1 MGLGVLGDA
10 VSVLVTEERNGQFE
24 LKMEYPVDGLIYDEL
39 KNDRLIKADAGHYLK
54 NQRFKIIRITKPL
67 KGIVTVYGEHVSGL
81 TADLSLRPNVTY
93 NGNAQQALN
102 AWSNGIVDNHPF
114 IVSSD
119 ISTNGRGEWSIK
131 DVKNA
136 RQALGGVDGSL
147 LDTFGGEYLF
157 DNYQIRLMAQ
167 RGVNSGALIA
177 YGRNLTDLTQEE
189 SIADTYTSV
198 YPYAVYQ
205 DDDNNEVL
213 LTLPEYFIDSQY
225 VGNYARRK
233 ILTVDFSEEDI
244 TTVAQL
250 RSRAQSYMTANNVGV
265 PDVNLKVEYIDLAK
279 TLDYKDMQI
288 LEEINVCDT
297 VSVYFEKF
305 GINQNAKIIKTV
317 WDDIL
322 KRYDSIEIGNAR
334 ASLSDSINA
343 TVDGKVERVAR
354 RLNTIQLQA
363 DGMKLIYRQATEP
376 PAGTHVG
383 DLWYQPDGVYE
394 NMYQWDG
401 AIWKLVVSTRDISVI
416 AEKVNGAIAQANE
429 DRAAA
434 VAGQQQAEANAKA
447 YADELSA
454 QWELDFAAEYTAIN
468 QNITET
474 YNAAVADAEAYTNA
488 QIESFDADFAAIQ
501 DSVADLGVKADDA
514 VTASNEAIT
523 AAGFANDLATAA
535 SNLATTANNAAA
547 SARDNALTAIGD
559 ARTALDAFE
568 KISVGGKNSVRTD
581 FSDWETGH
589 YSQNTGKKETWPSRI
604 RLKELIP
611 IQNDVYYFDT
621 FFPADGTENYQLV
634 IRLYD
639 SNKTFIHSFG
649 PRANK
654 STLHITT
661 GSYIGVFIYN
671 AANDN
676 TPTYQTYLDHFAAGN
691 IRPMIQLSSVSD
703 KSFEPYYYN
712 NMEQVQVL
720 ITDINGQLETKV
732 SQQSF
737 NNLEGIVSTVSTV
750 AYQNQHDIGLKADSS
765 RVDLISGTVEQHTS
779 QINTNAQAISAR
791 LTESQINTLLNGKAY
806 VNQTELTAT
815 AGGLNLAIT
824 QVQQNLDGLQIGGQN
839 ELLNSDFSSALNP
852 VMWAFRNGV
861 LVSRLAEAN
870 ARYSNNNVIC
880 IEFPSSGDPTG
891 GGTLPDTYLQVGT
904 FYNKKLENGQKITLS
919 FYAKSVNSGTLRL
932 RTGGNWQI
940 VGGHTTTG
948 KPTSASYQKYVY
960 TYEIASHA
968 AGINCG
974 FVFWMNRNDAL
985 YISDIQWELG
995 EKATPWS
1002 LAPSELATVTKVT
1015 AIEANVEGIRTT
1027 VTNNTGAITTV
1038 QQQVTGIQSTVAN
1051 KAEQTDVT
1059 QLAGQY
1065 TVLSKNAIQNLV
1077 SNSTF
1082 DSGINGWVLGANLTG
1097 WWENGYLRVNSP
1109 SYDGTTNN
1117 AFRFYTALTLKNGS
1131 SYYVS
1136 FKARGLEAH
1145 TQEITVGQSTA
1156 SSWVTKKFTLTGEW
1170 ETYSFIYD
1178 TRNTFTL
1185 SFYLHNSGAYEF
1197 DDFVVYES
1205 GGASEG
1211 QLTVLNNTIN
1221 LRVNDLASNIV
1232 NQINISTEGIL
1243 IAGNK
1248 VRITGQTTIDTAV
1261 IKSAMV
1267 DTLNASKVTGTEA
1280 EFATVR
1286 SRVLITN
1293 AVTATALQ
1301 VDNALIDKFTANTGV
1316 LDRLFANTAYITK
1329 LNTKT
1334 LDAITANITTI
1345 RSQVLIA
1352 NSVTSTHISATN
1364 ALIDKLFATSAL
1376 INQLT
1381 SKTAFISSVKA
1392 IDIAADKITGG
1403 EFNGAL
1409 MNVININ
1416 VSSLVGNRTNFVTS
1430 WWNDMSSSVN
1440 ITSEGLISN
1449 ASNGAQSI
1457 LQNGVLLT
1465 RGSDGITQ
1473 GYIGYSQ
1480 NADEQAFSITLANGR
1495 NFKWYHTETN
1505 GSKRS
1510 LFELYPGSNET
1521 YLRTQTTRIVDLV
1534 TSGTLNVS
1542 AAGQISGIN
1551 LSGSRIGFSNGGYI
1565 ESQSASSNLQ
1575 IVASNQ
1581 LRLNSNGSVALYF
1594 DSGYGYMTRHL
1605 SMEGRNITN
1614 QSDERLKMNIIPDEI
1629 DSLTEIKKWTIAG
1642 FNWNGIDPSKP
1653 QDRQFGIIAQS
1664 ASEIAF
1670 EGPDGWLNINS
1681 SMQLTMTTHAVQ
1693 QLSKEMEN
1701 VLSIANR
1708 AQDTA
1713 YLALSETD
1721 LLKQR
1726 VKELEEKIELL
1737 EAA

>member
-1 MGLGVLGDA
+1 MAILYKADESNFNHMGLGVLGDA

-136 RQALGGVDGSL
+136 RQALGGVEGSL

-297 VSVYFEKF
+297 VTVYFEKF

-488 QIESFDADFAAIQ
+488 QIESFDADFAVIQ
-501 DSVADLGVKADDA
+501 DSVADLGVKANSA

-535 SNLATTANNAAA
+535 SNLATTANSTAAA
-547 SARDNALTAIGD
+547 ARDNALTAITD
-559 ARTALDAFE
+559 ARTALDA
-568 KISVGGKNSVRTD
+568 
-581 FSDWETGH
+581 
-589 YSQNTGKKETWPSRI
+589 
-604 RLKELIP
+604 
-611 IQNDVYYFDT
+611 
-621 FFPADGTENYQLV
+621 
-634 IRLYD
+634 
-639 SNKTFIHSFG
+639 
-649 PRANK
+649 
-654 STLHITT
+654 
-661 GSYIGVFIYN
+661 
-671 AANDN
+671 
-676 TPTYQTYLDHFAAGN
+676 
-691 IRPMIQLSSVSD
+691 
-703 KSFEPYYYN
+703 YN
-712 NMEQVQVL
+712 NMSIGGRNLLLNTSGEANLTVSEWGWMSGISIFESLGLSHGDWVTLSLNISNLPEGKQIRLRFDWLLTAGGYDATAPSGLISQNGRHSFTAKIPVSGLHNSLRYRILPETPTDNGYTITRGYVKLEKGNIATDWTPAPEDVQVQ
-720 ITDINGQLETKV
+720 ITYINGQLETKV
-732 SQQSF
+732 SQQTF
-737 NNLEGIVSTVSTV
+737 NTLEGIVNTVSTV
-750 AYQNQHDIGLKADSS
+750 TYQNQHDIGFKADSS
-765 RVDLISGTVEQHTS
+765 TVDLIAGTVEQHTAE
-779 QINTNAQAISAR
+779 INTNAQAISAR
-791 LTESQINTLLNGKAY
+791 LTETQINTLLNDKNY
-806 VNQTELTAT
+806 VNQLDLEAT
-815 AGGLNLAIT
+815 ANGLNLSIS
-824 QVQQNLDGLQIGGQN
+824 QVQNDVEKLSSGGKN
-839 ELLNSDFSSALNP
+839 TVRTSFSDWESGHYALVNGNKEA
-852 VMWAFRNGV
+852 WA
-861 LVSRLAEAN
+861 SRLRLKELIPVKPSTSYHTNTFFPASGTENYQLVIRQFDENKAFVNSIGPRAN
-870 ARYSNNNVIC
+870 GSA
-880 IEFPSSGDPTG
+880 FATSSGVHYLGVFIYNAANDNSPT
-891 GGTLPDTYLQVGT
+891 Y
-904 FYNKKLENGQKITLS
+904 
-919 FYAKSVNSGTLRL
+919 
-932 RTGGNWQI
+932 QI
-940 VGGHTTTG
+940 YSDHF
-948 KPTSASYQKYVY
+948 AS
-960 TYEIASHA
+960 
-968 AGINCG
+968 
-974 FVFWMNRNDAL
+974 
-985 YISDIQWELG
+985 
-995 EKATPWS
+995 
-1002 LAPSELATVTKVT
+1002 
-1015 AIEANVEGIRTT
+1015 
-1027 VTNNTGAITTV
+1027 GAITPMIQLNAISDKSFEAYYYNNMENVQVQFTSLGVTIEGVQTTVANQDGRITNV
-1038 QQQVTGIQSTVAN
+1038 QQQVNGIQSTVAN

-1109 SYDGTTNN
+1109 SYEAGNNN
-1117 AFRFYTALTLKNGS
+1117 AFRYYTSITMKSGS
-1131 SYYVS
+1131 RYYVS
-1136 FKARGLEAH
+1136 FKARGTETH
-1145 TQEITVGQSTA
+1145 TQEITVGQSNA
-1156 SSWVTKKFTLTGEW
+1156 SGWYTKKFTLTNDW
-1170 ETYSFIYD
+1170 KNYSFVYEATND
-1178 TRNTFTL
+1178 FTL
-1185 SFYLHNSGAYEF
+1185 SFYLHNSGQYNF

-1211 QLTVLNNTIN
+1211 QLTVLNNAIN
-1221 LRVNDLASNIV
+1221 LRVSKGEVLS
-1232 NQINISTEGIL
+1232 QINIEAGRTL
-1243 IAGNK
+1243 IQSNQLVLDANT
-1248 VRITGQTTIDTAV
+1248 VVFTGSAFIPSAV
-1261 IKSAMV
+1261 IQS
-1267 DTLNASKVTGTEA
+1267 LNASKVTGTEA

-1316 LDRLFANTAYITK
+1316 LDRLFANTAYITR

-1551 LSGSRIGFSNGGYI
+1551 LSGSRIGFANGGYI

-1653 QDRQFGIIAQS
+1653 QERQFGIIAQS

-1713 YLALSETD
+1713 YSALSKTD
-1721 LLKQR
+1721 LLEKR
-1726 VKELEEKIELL
+1726 IKELEEKMDKL